1 MAIEIGNSLKEKG
14 GVAKVS
20 SLNEGFAAI
29 LTTIE
34 MIVIPHLG
42 EGVVFYIFTVQC
54 LIATILLIPPFLQ
67 DLRGT
72 VPEAAPL
79 KDEENTTD

>member
-1 MAIEIGNSLKEKG
+1 M
-14 GVAKVS
+14 S

-29 LTTIE
+29 LTTVE

-42 EGVVFYIFTVQC
+42 EGVVFYIFAAQC

-72 VPEAAPL
+72 IPEADTL